1 MKTVKTNE
9 STMKTCKSHEGLMKM
24 GNMGNTHGTK
34 LPGGGAARGSKKGG
48 KRRKG
53 Y

>member
-1 MKTVKTNE
+1 MKMVKTNE
-9 STMKTCKSHEGLMKM
+9 STMKTCKGPEGLMKM
-24 GNMGNTHGTK
+24 GNMGNTKGTK
-34 LPGGGAARGSKKGG
+34 LPGGGCARGAKKMG

>member
-1 MKTVKTNE
+1 MKSVKTNP
-9 STMKTCKSHEGLMKM
+9 STLKTASSPDKM
-24 GNMGNTHGTK
+24 ANFGNMGNTRGTK
-34 LPGGGAARGSKKGG
+34 LPGGGCPRGAKKMG